1 VSVGL
6 GGPGTGVAVPTGP
19 GVAVPTGRGVGVAG
33 AGVGG
38 DGGRVGV
45 DDGAAEVRVG
55 AWVGPT
61 RGGVGVVDAGEGVAP
76 TGEGV
81 ARPAIAPGSVAAS
94 DALADVLGAT
104 NAITANPTRISTP
117 PRADSAPITILLM
130 PTKD

>member
-33 AGVGG
+33 G

-45 DDGAAEVRVG
+45 DEGAAVVRVG
-55 AWVGPT
+55 AWVGPI
-61 RGGVGVVDAGEGVAP
+61 RGGVGVAP

-81 ARPAIAPGSVAAS
+81 ARPAMAPGNVAAS

-117 PRADSAPITILLM
+117 PRADNAPITILLM
-130 PTKD
+130 ATKD